1 MIKFKNLEQ
10 VTEYINQWSIK
21 DDICAFIDEVLKKAL
36 PEYTLKD
43 TRKRAKLLLSIDL
56 TNYIEPYNDDY
67 FVWFKLNETKFRL
80 LKTRLIKITYKNNK
94 CIQCKNIEY
103 CNLYKDVQKL

>member
-21 DDICAFIDEVLKKAL
+21 DGIYTFIDEVLKKAL

-43 TRKRAKLLLSIDL
+43 THKRAELLLSIDL
-56 TNYIEPYNDDY
+56 TDYIESQDNYSA
-67 FVWFKLNETKFRL
+67 WFKSGENRFILSKH
-80 LKTRLIKITYKNNK
+80 RLIETNNK

-103 CNLYKDVQKL
+103 CNMYKDVQKL